1 MKSTE
6 ILDKIKTFL
15 GEEKIE
21 NQVEEQVEKTQLE
34 ETTEQVQVELA
45 QAKLENGTVLEAEA
59 FEAGNE
65 IFIVSD
71 DERVAVPVGEYQME
85 DGKMLIISEEGII
98 GEIKAEKT
106 EEPTVE
112 EEDKTDASEEL
123 AEEEEEDMYVSKE
136 EFESAVEEIKG
147 MIKELKDKK
156 EEMAQVEEQ
165 VKQELSETPAT
176 EPISHNPEAKQE
188 FKVRFGKNK
197 KESALD
203 RVMKKLTNN

>member
-21 NQVEEQVEKTQLE
+21 EQVEETQLE
-34 ETTEQVQVELA
+34 ESQEKVELA
-45 QAKLENGTVLEAEA
+45 QAKLDNGTVLEAEA

-65 IFIVSD
+65 IFIVTE

-85 DGKMLIISEEGII
+85 DGQILVVSEEGII
-98 GEIKAEKT
+98 GEIKAAEA
-106 EEPTVE
+106 EESE
-112 EEDKTDASEEL
+112 EEVEAQ
-123 AEEEEEDMYVSKE
+123 EEEEEVEAKYVSKE

-147 MIKELKDKK
+147 MINELKGVK

-165 VKQELSETPAT
+165 VKQELSETPAV
-176 EPISHNPEAKQE
+176 EPITHNPEAKQE
-188 FKVRFGKNK
+188 FKVRFGQNR
-197 KESALD
+197 KETALD

>member
-6 ILDKIKTFL
+6 ILNKIKTFL
-15 GEEKIE
+15 GDEKID
-21 NQVEEQVEKTQLE
+21 QVEETQLE
-34 ETTEQVQVELA
+34 ETQLEETSEEVKLA
-45 QAKLENGTVLEAEA
+45 QAKLENGTVLEAES

-65 IFIVSD
+65 IFIISD
-71 DERVAVPVGEYQME
+71 DEKVAVPTGEYLME
-85 DGKMLIISEEGII
+85 DGRMLVVEEEGII
-98 GEIKAEKT
+98 GEIKAEETK
-106 EEPTVE
+106 EPTVE

-123 AEEEEEDMYVSKE
+123 AEEEEMYVSKQ

-147 MIKELKDKK
+147 MIKELKDEK

-165 VKQELSETPAT
+165 VKQELSETPAV
-176 EPISHNPEAKQE
+176 EPISHNPEAKEQ
-188 FKVRFGKNK
+188 FKVRFGNNR

>member
-21 NQVEEQVEKTQLE
+21 ETQVEETQLEEQVEE
-34 ETTEQVQVELA
+34 STEKVELA
-45 QAKLENGTVLEAEA
+45 QAKLDNGTVLEAEA

-65 IFIVSD
+65 IFIVTE
-71 DERVAVPVGEYQME
+71 DERVAVPVGEYLME
-85 DGKMLIISEEGII
+85 DGQMLVVSEEGII
-98 GEIKAEKT
+98 GEIKAQES
-106 EEPTVE
+106 E
-112 EEDKTDASEEL
+112 EEVE
-123 AEEEEEDMYVSKE
+123 AEEEMAYVSKE

-147 MIKELKDKK
+147 MINELKEVK

-165 VKQELSETPAT
+165 VKQELSETPAV
-176 EPISHNPEAKQE
+176 EPITHNPEAKQE
-188 FKVRFGKNK
+188 FKVRFGQNR
-197 KESALD
+197 KETALD

>member
-6 ILDKIKTFL
+6 ILNKIKTFL

-21 NQVEEQVEKTQLE
+21 EQVEETQLE
-34 ETTEQVQVELA
+34 EATEESQEKVELA
-45 QAKLENGTVLEAEA
+45 QAKLDNGTILEAEA

-65 IFIVSD
+65 IFIVTE

-85 DGKMLIISEEGII
+85 DGQMLVVSEEGII
-98 GEIKAEKT
+98 GEIKAAEA
-106 EEPTVE
+106 E
-112 EEDKTDASEEL
+112 EEVE
-123 AEEEEEDMYVSKE
+123 AEEEEMAYVSKE

-147 MIKELKDKK
+147 MINELKEVK

-165 VKQELSETPAT
+165 VKQELSETPAV
-176 EPISHNPEAKQE
+176 EPITHNPEAKQE
-188 FKVRFGKNK
+188 FKVRFGQNR
-197 KESALD
+197 KETALD

>member
-21 NQVEEQVEKTQLE
+21 ETQLE
-34 ETTEQVQVELA
+34 ESKEKVELA

-65 IFIVSD
+65 IFIVTE
-71 DERVAVPVGEYQME
+71 DERVAMPVGEYQME
-85 DGKMLIISEEGII
+85 DGQILVISEEGII
-98 GEIKAEKT
+98 GEIKDAEA
-106 EEPTVE
+106 EESE
-112 EEDKTDASEEL
+112 EEVE
-123 AEEEEEDMYVSKE
+123 AEEEEKEEEVVEAEYVSKE

-147 MIKELKDKK
+147 MINELKEVK
-156 EEMAQVEEQ
+156 EEMAQVDEQ
-165 VKQELSETPAT
+165 VKQELSETPAV
-176 EPISHNPEAKQE
+176 EPITHNPEAKQE
-188 FKVRFGKNK
+188 FKVRFSQNR
-197 KESALD
+197 KETALD

>member
-21 NQVEEQVEKTQLE
+21 EQVEETQVEETQLE
-34 ETTEQVQVELA
+34 ESQEKVELA
-45 QAKLENGTVLEAEA
+45 QAKLDNGTVLEAEA

-65 IFIVSD
+65 IFIVTE

-85 DGKMLIISEEGII
+85 DGQMLVVSEEGII
-98 GEIKAEKT
+98 GEIKSAEA
-106 EEPTVE
+106 EESE
-112 EEDKTDASEEL
+112 EEVE
-123 AEEEEEDMYVSKE
+123 AEEEEMAYVSKE

-147 MIKELKDKK
+147 MINELKEKK
-156 EEMAQVEEQ
+156 EEMAEVEEQ
-165 VKQELSETPAT
+165 VKQELSETPAV
-176 EPISHNPEAKQE
+176 EPITHNPEAKQE
-188 FKVRFGKNK
+188 FKVRFGNNR
-197 KESALD
+197 KETALD

>member
-21 NQVEEQVEKTQLE
+21 ETQVEETQLEEQVEE
-34 ETTEQVQVELA
+34 STEKVELA
-45 QAKLENGTVLEAEA
+45 QAKLDNGTVLEAEA

-65 IFIVSD
+65 IFIVTE

-85 DGKMLIISEEGII
+85 DGQMLVVSEEGII
-98 GEIKAEKT
+98 GEIKAQEA
-106 EEPTVE
+106 E
-112 EEDKTDASEEL
+112 EEVE
-123 AEEEEEDMYVSKE
+123 AEEEEEMAYVSKE

-147 MIKELKDKK
+147 MINELKKDK
-156 EEMAQVEEQ
+156 EEMAEVEEQ
-165 VKQELSETPAT
+165 VKQELSETPAV
-176 EPISHNPEAKQE
+176 EPIAHNPEAKQE
-188 FKVRFGKNK
+188 FKVRFGNNR
-197 KESALD
+197 KETALD

>member
-6 ILDKIKTFL
+6 ILNKIKTFL
-15 GEEKIE
+15 GEEK
-21 NQVEEQVEKTQLE
+21 VEPQETQLE
-34 ETTEQVQVELA
+34 ETSEEVKVELA
-45 QAKLENGTVLEAEA
+45 QAKLENGTVLEADA

-71 DERVAVPVGEYQME
+71 DERVAVPVGEYLME
-85 DGKMLIISEEGII
+85 DGNLLVVSEEGII
-98 GEIKAEKT
+98 GEIKAEET
-106 EEPTVE
+106 EEPSAA
-112 EEDKTDASEEL
+112 EEDATDASEQL
-123 AEEEEEDMYVSKE
+123 EEEEEEQEMYVSKE

-165 VKQELSETPAT
+165 VKQELSETPAV

-188 FKVRFGKNK
+188 FKVRFGKNR